1 MRYELRN
8 KVMDLSRSGVYEATP
23 VIILEDGTEII
34 NRNNRGRST
43 FFPNEWSEE
52 RIFQEVEH
60 AITNN

>member
-1 MRYELRN
+1 
-8 KVMDLSRSGVYEATP
+8 MDLSRSGVYEATP

-34 NRNNRGRST
+34 KRNNRGRST

-52 RIFQEVEH
+52 RILQEVEH